1 MNILLIPNL
10 RKEHAKEITVQVVD
24 ILSQC
29 PVSLFMGE
37 HLLPEFEGLPVQFV
51 PLEEEGLSVDFIIA
65 IGGDGTIIGSSRY
78 ATAFH
83 APILGVNVGR
93 LGFLASVERGQL
105 SLLKRLTTGEYTL
118 DKRMLLDV
126 AVLEK
131 GGALRE
137 QYLAL
142 NDAVFSKGAIS
153 RMIELDVRHED
164 TLVGVYRADGIIFST
179 PTGSTAYSLSTGG
192 PIIDPDVKAI
202 TMTPISPHLAFSRAI
217 VFSDSKVLRISANTE
232 NINPIYLTIDGQITL
247 PIAADDVV
255 VIKKAKAFVSLVN
268 FDHRDFR
275 EVLNEKIVGK
285 R

>member
-10 RKEHAKEITVQVVD
+10 RKEHAKEITVQVVG

-29 PVSLFMGE
+29 PVSLLMEE
-37 HLLPEFEGLPVQFV
+37 HLRPEFEGLSVQFV

-93 LGFLASVERGQL
+93 LGFLASVEPGQL
-105 SLLKRLTTGEYTL
+105 SLLKRLTTREYTL

-192 PIIDPDVKAI
+192 PIIDPDVSAI

-255 VIKKAKAFVSLVN
+255 VIQKAKAFVSLVN
-268 FDHRDFR
+268 FDHRDFI

>member
-105 SLLKRLTTGEYTL
+105 SLLERLTTGEYTL

-268 FDHRDFR
+268 FDHRDFI